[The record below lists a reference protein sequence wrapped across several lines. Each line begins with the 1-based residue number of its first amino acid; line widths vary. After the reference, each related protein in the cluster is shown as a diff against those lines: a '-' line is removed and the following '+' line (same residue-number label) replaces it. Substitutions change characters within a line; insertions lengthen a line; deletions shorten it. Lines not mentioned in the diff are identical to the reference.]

1 MKPGQRSGAAARP
14 TADAGRL
21 AQESAPAG
29 RRYTGAM
36 HLLLVFALAIPLAAL
51 ADDFAGRV
59 VGVSNGDT
67 ITVLDSAQSR
77 HEIRLVGVG
86 APESDQP
93 FGQVS
98 RKHLSDLVFGKD
110 VRVEWLKRDRYGHIL
125 GKVMVQPRGCP
136 ACQKTRDAG
145 LAQMETGLAWW
156 YREYRR
162 EQSLEDQGRYE
173 YAEFDARTRRIG
185 LWRHASPVPPWEWRK
200 RNRIAT

>member
-1 MKPGQRSGAAARP
+1 
-14 TADAGRL
+14 
-21 AQESAPAG
+21 
-29 RRYTGAM
+29 M

>member
-1 MKPGQRSGAAARP
+1 VKPGQHSGVV
-14 TADAGRL
+14 
-21 AQESAPAG
+21 E

-36 HLLLVFALAIPLAAL
+36 HILLVLALAMPLAAL
-51 ADDFAGRV
+51 ADDFDGRV
-59 VGVSNGDT
+59 VGVSSGDT
-67 ITVLDSAQSR
+67 ITVLDSAQGR

-93 FGQVS
+93 FGQQS
-98 RKHLSDLVFGKD
+98 RKHLSDLVFGKN

-136 ACQKTRDAG
+136 ACRKTRDAG
-145 LAQMETGLAWW
+145 LAQLETGLAWW

-173 YAEFDARTRRIG
+173 YAEFDTRTRRIG
-185 LWRHASPVPPWEWRK
+185 LWRHEAPVPPWEWRK

>member
-1 MKPGQRSGAAARP
+1 MIGGAAARRAKDGGEP
-14 TADAGRL
+14 TR
-21 AQESAPAG
+21 QSAPAG

-36 HLLLVFALAIPLAAL
+36 RMLLVLALAIPLAAL

-59 VGVSNGDT
+59 VGVTNGDM
-67 ITVLDSAQSR
+67 ITVVDSARGSHQ
-77 HEIRLVGVG
+77 IKLIGVD

-93 FGQVS
+93 FARIS

-110 VRVEWLKRDRYGHIL
+110 VTVEWLTRDRYGHIL

-136 ACQKTRDAG
+136 ACRQTRDAG
-145 LAQMETGLAWW
+145 LAQLEAGLAWW

-173 YAEFDARTRRIG
+173 FAEFDARTRRIG
-185 LWRHASPVPPWEWRK
+185 LWRHAAPVPPWEWRK
-200 RNRIAT
+200 KNRIAI